1 MSHCQQI
8 FLKNAKDSID
18 KANIETYN
26 VTNETRGEK
35 QMDKFNVSV
44 PKIETVQD
52 VIESFQKMT
61 VLQQATVMGFIA
73 GQMASVE
80 KKPT

>member
-1 MSHCQQI
+1 
-8 FLKNAKDSID
+8 
-18 KANIETYN
+18 
-26 VTNETRGEK
+26 
-35 QMDKFNVSV
+35 MDKFNVSV
-44 PKIETVQD
+44 PKIETVED

-80 KKPT
+80 KKSA